1 MLCLV
6 EEITEKT
13 AVLPAN
19 LQQEVL
25 DFVEFISRK
34 QFAPLTETAL
44 LSEQVLAEDW
54 NRSEEEDAWKPFQK
68 YRNVARMKHS
78 GIRVNQATKPRIALR
93 FIQATWLLRCKK
105 AKDENEFLS
114 GQEQQ
119 AFINSLSQNSLG
131 T

>member
-54 NRSEEEDAWKPFQK
+54 NRSEEEDAWKPFQ
-68 YRNVARMKHS
+68 
-78 GIRVNQATKPRIALR
+78 
-93 FIQATWLLRCKK
+93 
-105 AKDENEFLS
+105 
-114 GQEQQ
+114 
-119 AFINSLSQNSLG
+119 
-131 T
+131 